1 MEIKPS
7 YLRTLS
13 MLGQRGV
20 FGTTLTQLAEQNENI
35 VALAADLCN
44 TSGLDRFQKTFPQRF
59 YNTGIAEQNMI
70 GIAAGLASCGKIP
83 FAATFSNFASL
94 RSCEQ
99 VRHFLGYMREN
110 VKLVGFGAGFSF
122 GMFGTTHYA
131 LEDIAALRAIN
142 NMIILSP
149 ADGLETEK
157 AVEAAAKISAPVY
170 LRLSGTM
177 NNPIVY
183 QKDFDFE
190 IGKAITLR
198 DGSDVVIMATG
209 SMVHNALKAAEKL
222 EENDI
227 SVKVVDIHTIKPL
240 DVQAVTTAC
249 DAKLIVSVEEHS
261 TIGGLGSAIEETM
274 ALKSRRPA
282 HLIIGTKPFY
292 PHAGEYA
299 YMHDVHDLTPEKI
312 ALKIKNTYEEICK

>member
-20 FGTTLTQLAEQNENI
+20 FGTTLTRLAEQNENI

-83 FAATFSNFASL
+83 FATTFSNFASL

-142 NMIILSP
+142 NMIILSRP
-149 ADGLETEK
+149 TDWK
-157 AVEAAAKISAPVY
+157 RKRPWK
-170 LRLSGTM
+170 RR
-177 NNPIVY
+177 
-183 QKDFDFE
+183 QRF
-190 IGKAITLR
+190 
-198 DGSDVVIMATG
+198 
-209 SMVHNALKAAEKL
+209 
-222 EENDI
+222 
-227 SVKVVDIHTIKPL
+227 PL
-240 DVQAVTTAC
+240 PYTFVCREQ
-249 DAKLIVSVEEHS
+249 
-261 TIGGLGSAIEETM
+261 
-274 ALKSRRPA
+274 
-282 HLIIGTKPFY
+282 
-292 PHAGEYA
+292 
-299 YMHDVHDLTPEKI
+299 
-312 ALKIKNTYEEICK
+312 